1 MDLVAILG
9 RTLGFSF
16 AAGINLYATVALVG
30 LSSRF
35 GLVDLPERLRIF
47 DNDVVIGVA
56 LVLYAVEFAADKIPW
71 VDSAWDTVHTFIRP
85 LGGALIAVAA
95 LGEASPALEG
105 LIALLGGSIAAG
117 THLTKAGARVAVNA
131 SPEPVSNWTVSLAE
145 DVFVVGLGYLALVHP
160 GVALVVVS
168 VFLVLIAVFM
178 GVIVKLAWRRLFGRS
193 RRTAASLQAGSTG
206 TTTS

>member
-35 GLVDLPERLRIF
+35 GWVDLPERLRIF

-56 LVLYAVEFAADKIPW
+56 LVLYVVEFAADKIPW

-95 LGEASPALEG
+95 LGEASPTLEG
-105 LIALLGGSIAAG
+105 LIALLGGSIAAS
-117 THLTKAGARVAVNA
+117 THLTKASARVAVNA
-131 SPEPVSNWTVSLAE
+131 SPEPVSNWIVSLAE

-160 GVALVVVS
+160 GVALIVVS
-168 VFLVLIAVFM
+168 VLLVLIVAFM
-178 GVIVKLAWRRLFGRS
+178 GVIARLAWRRLFRRS
-193 RRTAASLQAGSTG
+193 RRTAASVQAGASG
-206 TTTS
+206 LH